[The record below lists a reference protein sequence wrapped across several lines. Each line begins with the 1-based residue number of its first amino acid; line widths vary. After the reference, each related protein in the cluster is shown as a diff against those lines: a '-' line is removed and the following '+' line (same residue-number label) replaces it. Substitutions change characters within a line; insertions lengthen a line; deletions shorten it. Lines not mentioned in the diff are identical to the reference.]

1 MAVKKDD
8 PNRALTLK
16 QQAAVDH
23 YRVHGDKSAAY
34 RAAYDCKRMK
44 TSTVNRTAKA
54 LFDKPHIA
62 AIMAQAREVQAQK
75 LDISENRILAE
86 MAAIGFSNAA
96 SLFNKHGAPKNISDM
111 DVPTQRAIK
120 KVVTKR
126 YIERTGAGKDDYEEV
141 EVQMIELHP
150 KLPALQKIAEIKGM
164 CAQKDTEKHR
174 PVNVNVN
181 ITGKSL
187 SIKEES

>member
-8 PNRALTLK
+8 PNRSLTLK

-23 YRVHGDKSAAY
+23 YRIHGDKAAAY
-34 RAAYDCKRMK
+34 RAAYDCGGM
-44 TSTVNRTAKA
+44 NMRTIQRNAIA
-54 LFDKPHIA
+54 LFDKPHVA
-62 AIMAQAREVQAQK
+62 TCLQHAREVIAAK

-96 SLFNKHGAPKNISDM
+96 NLFNEHGVPKNIADM
-111 DVPTQRAIK
+111 DIPTQRAIK

-126 YIERTGAGKDDYEEV
+126 YIERTGAGDDDYEEV
-141 EVQMIELHP
+141 EVQTIEFHP

-164 CAQKDTEKHR
+164 CAPKDTDKYR

-187 SIKEES
+187 TVKEE

>member
-1 MAVKKDD
+1 MAVKKGD
-8 PNRALTLK
+8 PNRPLTPK

-34 RAAYDCKRMK
+34 RAAYDCKNMK
-44 TSTVNRTAKA
+44 QRTIQRQAIT
-54 LFDKPHIA
+54 LFNKPHVA
-62 AIMAQAREVQAQK
+62 ACLQHARQVQAQK

-96 SLFNKHGAPKNISDM
+96 NLFNEHGAPKNIADM

-126 YIERTGAGKDDYEEV
+126 YIERTGTGDDDYEEV

-164 CAQKDTEKHR
+164 CAPKDTEKHR

-181 ITGKSL
+181 VTGKSVTV
-187 SIKEES
+187 KEE